1 MISSHITIASDPAT
15 VQLPAVAWAIE
26 KLREIDRPGLRLGG
40 PGNRPALE
48 IVLLDLADTEALA
61 KEGLAD
67 PPNESESYSLLVTEP
82 FVGVRRVAI
91 AAGDERG
98 YAYALSEVT
107 ERVRVDGLAGLPA
120 GWGES
125 QSPAVPVRG
134 IQRNFSSAHEDSPW
148 FHDRSFWTEYLDHLA
163 AQRFNRFHLAFG
175 MQYNYGTGWESRTAT
190 DNYLVFAYPFLLE
203 VPGYQVRAEGISD
216 AERDRNFEALAY
228 IARETRRRGMSFQLG
243 LWNHA
248 YDFGYDSRHWYPI
261 LGIGPESHAN
271 YSADALG
278 LLLERIPEIEGV
290 TFRVHHEGGIH
301 EEGHEIFWEK
311 IFDRISKVG
320 RPIEVDMHAK
330 GVDQAL
336 IDAAKKPNLR
346 PVISAKYLAEHTGL
360 SYHQASIRQHERR
373 PLQFPGM
380 DKKMTGVTD
389 GDRRFTRY
397 GYADYLSED
406 RPTDVMF
413 RMWPG
418 TQKLL
423 LWGDPAIASGF
434 GRYATIGGSKG
445 VEFCEPLTFKGRRGT
460 GEPARRDPYVR
471 DDLRL
476 GVSDWRKYRYT
487 YVLWGRLA
495 YDPDASPEIW
505 QRTLR
510 SEYGSAAG
518 DFETALSNLSRILPL
533 VTTVHGVSG
542 ANNFYSPEMYVD
554 LPISEWK
561 LSMHYAW
568 DTPDPKTWEG
578 VSPFDPTLFYSIGE
592 YADDATAGQ
601 LQPKYTP
608 LEVASWIEAM
618 VAEGQRALS
627 RATASASSDDPQT
640 LRTIIDLQ
648 VLIQLG
654 HFFAGKFNS
663 AVQYALFRRTGNT
676 KLLEEAIGILE
687 AAHAAYA
694 GIAKVVQGVYQD
706 DLAFGV
712 GISDRGTWS
721 DRIMGMREDLHLLK
735 RELERAPKKTE
746 GEVVS
751 EPERRKERW
760 IADASF
766 EHVPSFDRGA
776 ALEVRLVTADSAIA
790 RAVLHYRHLNQ
801 SEDYETAEME
811 RVSDGFAAVL
821 PSSYTTAAFPLVY
834 FAEVHTDGDHP
845 VFVPAF
851 NETLS
856 NQPYELVHSTAWIKR
871 TEPNAALHYAASH

>member
-1 MISSHITIASDPAT
+1 MSSYITITSDPAI
-15 VQLPAVAWAIE
+15 VHLPAVAWAIE
-26 KLREIDRPGLRLGG
+26 KLREIDGLGLGAG
-40 PGNRPALE
+40 SQGKHPTVE
-48 IVLLDLADTEALA
+48 IVLLDLADSDALA
-61 KEGLAD
+61 VEGLAD
-67 PPNESESYSLLVTEP
+67 ASSESESYSLTVTEP
-82 FVGVRRVAI
+82 YVGGRRIVI
-91 AAGDERG
+91 VAGDERG

-107 ERVRVDGLAGLPA
+107 ERLRADGLGGLTSD
-120 GWGES
+120 WKES
-125 QSPAVPVRG
+125 QRPAVPVRG

-148 FHDRSFWTEYLDHLA
+148 FHDRSFWSEYLDHLA
-163 AQRFNRFHLAFG
+163 AQRFNRFHLALG

-190 DNYLVFAYPFLLE
+190 DNYLVFAYPFLLD
-203 VPGYQVRAEGISD
+203 VPGYQVRAEGISNT
-216 AERDRNFEALAY
+216 ERDRNFEALAY

-261 LGIGPESHAN
+261 LGIGPESHAD
-271 YSADALG
+271 YSAEALG
-278 LLLERIPEIEGV
+278 LLLERIPEIDGV

-301 EEGHEIFWEK
+301 EEGHEVFWEK
-311 IFDRISKVG
+311 IFDRMSRVG

-336 IDAAKKPNLR
+336 IDAARKPNLR
-346 PVISAKYLAEHTGL
+346 PVISAKYLAEHMGL
-360 SYHQASIRQHERR
+360 PYHQASIRQHERQ
-373 PLQFPGM
+373 PLHFPGM
-380 DKKMTGVTD
+380 EKAMTGVTD

-397 GYADYLSED
+397 GYADYLNED

-434 GRYATIGGSKG
+434 GRYSTIGGSRG

-495 YDPDASPEIW
+495 YDPNTSPEIW

-510 SEYGSAAG
+510 SEYGKAAG
-518 DFETALSNLSRILPL
+518 DFETALANLSRILPL
-533 VTTVHGVSG
+533 VTVVHGVSG

-592 YADDATAGQ
+592 YADDAIAGQ

-608 LEVASWIEAM
+608 LEVASWIETM
-618 VAEGQRALS
+618 VAEGERALS
-627 RATASASSDDPQT
+627 RATAAASSDDAQT
-640 LRTIIDLQ
+640 LRTIIDLR

-654 HFFAGKFNS
+654 RFFAGKFQS
-663 AVQYALFRRTGNT
+663 AVQYALFRRTGDT
-676 KLLEEAIGILE
+676 GHLAEAIRILE

-694 GIAKVVQGVYQD
+694 GIARIVPGVYQD

-712 GISDRGTWS
+712 GASDRGTWS

-735 RELERAPKKTE
+735 RELERAPKKRP
-746 GEVVS
+746 GEPGSKPV
-751 EPERRKERW
+751 RRKDRW
-760 IADASF
+760 IADARF
-766 EHVPSFDRGA
+766 EHVPSFDRGES
-776 ALEVRLVTADSAIA
+776 LEVRLLTADPVIT
-790 RAVLHYRHLNQ
+790 RVVLHYRHLNQ
-801 SEDYETAEME
+801 AEDYVTVEMTP
-811 RVSDGFAAVL
+811 VHDGFSSVL
-821 PSSYTTAAFPLVY
+821 PSGYTSAAFPLVY

-845 VFVPAF
+845 VFVPAL
-851 NETLS
+851 NGTLS
-856 NQPYELVHSTAWIKR
+856 NQPYQLVHSSTWTTR
-871 TEPNAALHYAASH
+871 TNAHAEVRYVAAH